1 MSPGN
6 GAGGRAAH
14 ATTPTSV
21 LSAEVPAQRTSAPD
35 LDAAAERWVPAPDAA
50 GYLVSDAGRVRS
62 LDRIVETVRG
72 PRRLRGRPLHPWDDG
87 HGYLAVALSGRIV
100 RVHVLVLTAFVGPRP
115 PGAQTCHE
123 HGPDDNR
130 LRSLAWCTPS
140 ENVTD
145 QVRHGTHARAR
156 RTHCPRG
163 HSITDPRNLV
173 AAQARKGHRSCLACD
188 RARSRV
194 RPLRRA
200 GVEIDLTAVAATYYA
215 EILAAPEG
223 AAA

>member
-72 PRRLRGRPLHPWDDG
+72 PRRLRGRPLRPWDDG

-123 HGPDDNR
+123 HGPADNR

-140 ENVTD
+140 ENVAD
-145 QVRHGTHARAR
+145 QVRHGVHANAR
-156 RTHCPRG
+156 RTTCRRG
-163 HSITDPRNLV
+163 HALTEPNL
-173 AAQARKGHRSCLACD
+173 APSGRRRGERRCLACD
-188 RARSRV
+188 RARSRAW
-194 RPLRRA
+194 RLRRA